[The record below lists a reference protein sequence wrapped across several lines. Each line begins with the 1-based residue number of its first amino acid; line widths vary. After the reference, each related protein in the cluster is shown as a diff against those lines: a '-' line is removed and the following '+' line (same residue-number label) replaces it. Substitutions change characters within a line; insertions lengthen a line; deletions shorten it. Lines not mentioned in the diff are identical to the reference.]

1 MVDEVVRLCLGRL
14 RREVLWPLL
23 RRTTGDPGATQFAG
37 AVLARAAVAEWNT
50 LTLDGG
56 PSPSVRHNADR
67 LLADAAS
74 DAPPLRTSAAART
87 GLVRGLVATG
97 ALDAASV
104 AELATRHLTPTAE
117 RADDPAACADAWRGL
132 REALRVCR
140 DATVASVVAQLAATT
155 WEEDHDRAVERAL
168 PEAFAE
174 AVRTLRRANHDDD
187 HDHDHNDDDGELR
200 NDAVLFTASTTIQ
213 TLRNTSV

>member
-1 MVDEVVRLCLGRL
+1 MAPSAEDHRRPRRDAVRGRGPRPRRRRGVEHADAGRRAVAVGAAQRRSVVGGRGVRRASAANLRGGADGVGSGTRRDGRAGRRLGR
-14 RREVLWPLL
+14 
-23 RRTTGDPGATQFAG
+23 GAG
-37 AVLARAAVAEWNT
+37 
-50 LTLDGG
+50 
-56 PSPSVRHNADR
+56 
-67 LLADAAS
+67 DAAS
-74 DAPPLRTSAAART
+74 
-87 GLVRGLVATG
+87 
-97 ALDAASV
+97 
-104 AELATRHLTPTAE
+104 TPTAE
-117 RADDPAACADAWRGL
+117 RADAWRGL
-132 REALRVCR
+132 GEALRVCR

>member
-1 MVDEVVRLCLGRL
+1 M
-14 RREVLWPLL
+14 
-23 RRTTGDPGATQFAG
+23 
-37 AVLARAAVAEWNT
+37 
-50 LTLDGG
+50 
-56 PSPSVRHNADR
+56 RHNADR
-67 LLADAAS
+67 LLADTAS

-87 GLVRGLVATG
+87 ELVRGLVATG

-117 RADDPAACADAWRGL
+117 RTDDPAACADAWRGL
-132 REALRVCR
+132 GEALRLCR
-140 DATVASVVAQLAATT
+140 NATVASVVAQLAATT

-187 HDHDHNDDDGELR
+187 HDHDHDHNDDDGELR